1 MSNWRRLA
9 RERLEI
15 FLAHHLLAHRRL
27 ILGYAVATVFLNSM
41 TGYAALLPALF
52 RVPPGTSYHAA
63 LITAQP
69 GPRIGTLGHHD
80 G

>member
-15 FLAHHLLAHRRL
+15 YLAHHLLVHQRL

-52 RVPPGTSYHAA
+52 RVPPGTSYRAA
-63 LITAQP
+63 LITA
-69 GPRIGTLGHHD
+69 RLRVWIGTLGRHD